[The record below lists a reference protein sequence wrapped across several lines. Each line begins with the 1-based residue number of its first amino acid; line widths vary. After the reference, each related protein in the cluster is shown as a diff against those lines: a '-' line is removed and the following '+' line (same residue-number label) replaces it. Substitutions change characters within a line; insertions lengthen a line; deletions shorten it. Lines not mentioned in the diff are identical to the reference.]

1 MASLIVA
8 GGGIAG
14 LAAAI
19 GAARAGHEVL
29 VLEQAP
35 AFTELGAGIQIGP
48 NGRRAL
54 EELGAWEW
62 LRHHVFFPRAIRI
75 RRARSGGELG
85 RVPLGEAFRRRFRGT
100 YQVVHRADL
109 LAALLAVAEEEPAI
123 TLKTASRVVAWQR
136 RADAMS
142 VRLEDGG
149 QATARG
155 LIGADGI
162 HSRVRAQLLGDVRP
176 RFSGHVLYR
185 ALVPMEEVPTVVDV
199 RNVNL
204 WLNPHG
210 HVVHYPVKG
219 GAALNI
225 VAAVNEC
232 WNAGDTW
239 GEPTQAEAVH
249 RIFARACDE
258 LRAVLALP
266 RQWMR
271 WGGADRPP
279 VTTWGTGAL
288 TLIGDAAHPTL
299 PYLASGAVM
308 ALEDAVVLM
317 RHLAQHKDLAA
328 AFRAYERERQP
339 RTARIVNSSWRL
351 ARIYHATGLMAAGRD
366 AFIRLTSGVASLER
380 MAWLYDWRP

>member
-8 GGGIAG
+8 GGGVAG

-35 AFTELGAGIQIGP
+35 TFAEVGAGIQIGP

-54 EELGAWEW
+54 EALGVWER
-62 LRHHVFFPRAIRI
+62 LRRCVFFPQAIRI
-75 RRARSGGELG
+75 RRARTGRDLG
-85 RVPLGEAFRRRFRGT
+85 RVPLDDAFRKRFRGT

-109 LAALLAVAEEEPAI
+109 LAALLAAVEEEPTI
-123 TLKTASRVVAWQR
+123 TLQTASRVVAWQR
-136 RADAMS
+136 RAGAMS
-142 VRLEDGG
+142 VLLEDGR
-149 QATARG
+149 QVSAWG
-155 LIGADGI
+155 LIGADGL
-162 HSRVRAQLLGDVRP
+162 HSRVRAQLLGDARP

-185 ALVPMEEVPTVVDV
+185 ALVPMEEVPELVDV

-219 GAALNI
+219 GRALNI
-225 VAAVNEC
+225 VAAVNER
-232 WNAGDTW
+232 WEAGDTW
-239 GEPTQAEAVH
+239 GEPTRAEAVH
-249 RIFARACDE
+249 RIFAHACGE
-258 LRAVLALP
+258 LQTVLATP
-266 RQWMR
+266 QQWMR
-271 WGGADRPP
+271 WAGADRAP
-279 VTTWGTGAL
+279 VGTWGMDAL
-288 TLIGDAAHPTL
+288 TLIGDAAHPAL

-317 RHLAQHKDLAA
+317 RCLRQHESLPE
-328 AFRAYERERQP
+328 AFRAYERVRQP
-339 RTARIVNSSWRL
+339 RTARIVHASWRL
-351 ARIYHATGLMAAGRD
+351 GRIYHASGLLAAGRD
-366 AFIRLTSGVASLER
+366 MFIRLTSGRASLER

>member
-62 LRHHVFFPRAIRI
+62 LRHHVFHPDAIRI
-75 RRARSGGELG
+75 RRARTGAELG
-85 RVPLGEAFRRRFRGT
+85 RVPLGDAFRRRFRGT

-109 LAALLAVAEEEPAI
+109 LASLLAVAEAEPAI
-123 TLKTASRVVAWQR
+123 TLKTAARVTGYEDGPGAMAVRLADGSVR
-136 RADAMS
+136 RAQ
-142 VRLEDGG
+142 GI
-149 QATARG
+149 
-155 LIGADGI
+155 IGADGI
-162 HSRVRAQLLGDVRP
+162 HSRIRAQLLGERKP

-185 ALVPMEEVPTVVDV
+185 ALVPMDEVPDVVD
-199 RNVNL
+199 RRSVNL
-204 WLNPHG
+204 WLNPYG

-219 GAALNI
+219 GTALNI
-225 VAAVNEC
+225 VVAVNEQ
-232 WNAGDTW
+232 WRAGDTW
-239 GEPTQAEAVH
+239 GERTDAASVF
-249 RIFARACDE
+249 RIFSRTCEE
-258 LRAVLALP
+258 LKAVLGVPA
-266 RQWMR
+266 QWMR
-271 WGGADRPP
+271 WAGADRPP
-279 VTTWGTGAL
+279 VNTWGHGAL

-317 RHLAQHKDLAA
+317 RHLAQHETLPE
-328 AFRAYERERQP
+328 AFRAYEKERQP
-339 RTARIVNSSWRL
+339 RTARIVNSSWKLSRV
-351 ARIYHATGLMAAGRD
+351 YHATGLMAAGRD
-366 AFIRLTSGVASLER
+366 AFIRLTSGRRGFER

>member
-35 AFTELGAGIQIGP
+35 AFSELGAGIQIGP

-109 LAALLAVAEEEPAI
+109 LAALLAVAENEPAI

-136 RADAMS
+136 RADTMS
-142 VRLEDGG
+142 VLMEDGR
-149 QATARG
+149 QAAAQG

-162 HSRVRAQLLGDVRP
+162 HSRVRAQLLGERRP

-185 ALVPMEEVPTVVDV
+185 ALVPMEDVPELVDT

-204 WLNPHG
+204 WLNPYG

-219 GAALNI
+219 GAAFNI
-225 VAAVNEC
+225 VAAVNER

-239 GEPTQAEAVH
+239 GEPTQAQAVH
-249 RIFARACDE
+249 RIFARACEE
-258 LRAVLALP
+258 LLAVLSTP
-266 RQWMR
+266 EKWMR
-271 WGGADRPP
+271 WGGADRQP
-279 VTTWGTGAL
+279 VSTWGEGAL

-317 RHLAQHKDLAA
+317 RHLAQEKDLPA

-351 ARIYHATGLMAAGRD
+351 SRVYHASGLMAVGRD
-366 AFIRLTSGVASLER
+366 AFIRFTSGAASFDR

>member
-35 AFTELGAGIQIGP
+35 RFSELGAGIQIGP

-54 EELGAWEW
+54 EELRVWPW
-62 LRHHVFFPRAIRI
+62 LRHHVVHPKAIRI
-75 RRARSGGELG
+75 RRAATGVELG
-85 RVPLGEAFRRRFRGT
+85 RMPLDASFRKRFGGT

-109 LAALLAVAEEEPAI
+109 LAALLAAAEEEPAI
-123 TLKTASRVVAWQR
+123 TLKTTSRVTGY
-136 RADAMS
+136 
-142 VRLEDGG
+142 EDIPGG
-149 QATARG
+149 ITALLQDGSGVSARG

-162 HSRVRAQLLGDVRP
+162 FSRVRAQLLGDHPP

-185 ALVPMEEVPTVVDV
+185 ALIPRAEVPLMVDTG
-199 RNVNL
+199 NVNL
-204 WLNPHG
+204 WLAVHG

-219 GAALNI
+219 GACLNI
-225 VAAVNEC
+225 VASINER
-232 WNAGDTW
+232 WQSGMNW
-239 GEPTQAEAVH
+239 GENTDAASMKRV
-249 RIFARACDE
+249 FAKACDE
-258 LRAVLALP
+258 LQSLLRAP
-266 RQWMR
+266 RRWMR
-271 WGGADRPP
+271 WAGADRAP
-279 VTTWGTGAL
+279 VNTWGAGPL

-317 RHLAQHKDLAA
+317 RHLAQESSLAK
-328 AFRAYERERQP
+328 AFRHYERERQP
-339 RTARIVNSSWRL
+339 RTRRIVESSWKL
-351 ARIYHATGLMAAGRD
+351 ARIYHAAGLMAAGRD
-366 AFIRLTSGVASLER
+366 AFIRLTSGPRSFER